1 MNLKHFYYRQYFDG
15 IELQQPPK
23 KTKEREGF
31 EKDNEAAFRIKN
43 NILTSTGHVKPFSAN
58 NMSKVSNVPV
68 LELQVQNPGLLPGIG
83 YPHEVGYPG
92 EFKLGF
98 GFDHVS
104 GLPLLPGSTVKG
116 VLRSVFPQFKFDAE
130 HPGNFT
136 PESDVDKRAKQL
148 EKANFI
154 VSLLKRLGL
163 DVPTDTDL
171 EGKKRLAHALDLS
184 VFCGW
189 DFENPEKPI
198 RSAMSKHDV
207 CFDALPVAFE
217 QDQLLGRDALT
228 PHGADPLKNPIPLPF
243 VKVMASVTFGFY
255 FRLGETK
262 IGALTITAEQKRR
275 LLGEIL
281 CTVGAGAKTNVGYG
295 QFLTLKADDRLPLPT
310 RQAVQSG
317 VIIGQEK
324 DRTIATPPAAAK
336 LIKLSFTKSL
346 QGKKVEGLV
355 VSEAGENP
363 VRFRIL
369 NVEGFDG
376 ERLVKV
382 PDSMLSKFAM
392 NTRFNLTVTESRPDK
407 SVLNVKVEDFIARN

>member
-15 IELQQPPK
+15 IELQQPIK
-23 KTKEREGF
+23 NKEREGF

-295 QFLTLKADDRLPLPT
+295 QFESARLEDRLQRPVSAPVVGAVA
-310 RQAVQSG
+310 QAQG
-317 VIIGQEK
+317 V
-324 DRTIATPPAAAK
+324 TTPPMSQIAQPKAVAK
-336 LIKLSFTKSL
+336 LPFTKAL
-346 QGKKVEGLV
+346 QGKKVLGEV
-355 VSEAGENP
+355 VSAEGENP

-369 NVEGFDG
+369 NVEGWDKTV
-376 ERLVKV
+376 EARVADVL
-382 PDSMLSKFAM
+382 LYKFQL
-392 NTRFNLTVTESRPDK
+392 NVRFELTVIESRPEQLLLK
-407 SVLNVKVEDFIARN
+407 VKIENYQQVP